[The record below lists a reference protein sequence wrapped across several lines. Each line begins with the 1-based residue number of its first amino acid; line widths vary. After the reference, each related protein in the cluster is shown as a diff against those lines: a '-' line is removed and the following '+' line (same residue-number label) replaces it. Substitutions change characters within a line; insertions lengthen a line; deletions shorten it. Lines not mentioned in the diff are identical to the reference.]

1 MKKRL
6 VSAILILMML
16 AAVAIVPVSAAVV
29 DPVLPLWDNFG
40 TVTATLT
47 FSDIYGRATGRATAS
62 GATITGTL
70 SVYEDGNPNPIYTQT
85 KTAIGMLTV
94 TINFEG
100 DYDVEYTA
108 VFNVIA
114 TKNGVTESASDSAS
128 EYCW

>member
-6 VSAILILMML
+6 ISAMFIFMML
-16 AAVAIVPVSAAVV
+16 VTVAIVPVSAAVV
-29 DPVLPLWDNFG
+29 DTVLPLWDATN
-40 TVTATLT
+40 TVKVTLT
-47 FSDIYGRATGRATAS
+47 FSDVNGRATGKASVS

-108 VFNVIA
+108 VFNVTA
-114 TKNGVTESASDSAS
+114 TKNGVTESASDSVS